1 MDCQRG
7 PGQSY
12 EFTRGDSFTIPAQY
26 ATVDYTTCPPTI
38 TGIDITGAA
47 IYFTCKR
54 YKNDPDAAALFQL
67 TVGHGITIAV
77 GTNGFFTVV
86 VPQADTAGL
95 PVGIPFW
102 FDCVIEPAAGGRQT
116 VLNGTLTLKANVT
129 DS

>member
-7 PGQSY
+7 PGQRY
-12 EFTRGDSFTIPAQY
+12 EFVRGDTLTIPAQY
-26 ATVDYTTCPPTI
+26 ATVDYSTCPPTV
-38 TGIDITGAA
+38 TGIDVTGAA
-47 IYFTCKR
+47 IFFTCKQYR
-54 YKNDPDAAALFQL
+54 DDADANALFQL

-102 FDCVIEPAAGGRQT
+102 FDCCIELSGGGRQT